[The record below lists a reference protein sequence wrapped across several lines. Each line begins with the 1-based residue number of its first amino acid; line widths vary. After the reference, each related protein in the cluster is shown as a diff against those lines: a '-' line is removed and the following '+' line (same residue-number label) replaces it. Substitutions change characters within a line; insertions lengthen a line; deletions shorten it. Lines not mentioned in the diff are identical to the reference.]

1 MKRHIPKSLGTGL
14 ELQSLAS
21 GSMFTKRQAHR
32 KEGNQN
38 LILVSALSNIPVPN
52 LCSPS
57 ILAPHA
63 LTHFWKKQIMV
74 SLHMQ
79 EGRTPSLP
87 VFSNW
92 VSVEKPPLS
101 PWIPLLPG
109 KHLTFFRR
117 HPASTVHEACSS
129 GQMCA
134 FWSFSQPRCAYINE
148 VSLVSTVL
156 LPSLTFISP
165 HQLC

>member
-109 KHLTFFRR
+109 KHLTFF
-117 HPASTVHEACSS
+117 
-129 GQMCA
+129 
-134 FWSFSQPRCAYINE
+134 
-148 VSLVSTVL
+148 
-156 LPSLTFISP
+156 
-165 HQLC
+165 